1 MTTTKEDFYNCFG
14 LNFIGT
20 NKICATTI
28 TFSTIFVGNPP
39 NQYGTVKTKVEYF
52 SNLISSYEIESKS
65 NSLLNSELNPKFPA
79 ITRNET
85 ELNMNIL
92 DKWINKNE
100 T

>member
-1 MTTTKEDFYNCFG
+1 MINVNGREHIINQKYKN
-14 LNFIGT
+14 
-20 NKICATTI
+20 
-28 TFSTIFVGNPP
+28 IF
-39 NQYGTVKTKVEYF
+39 
-52 SNLISSYEIESKS
+52 SYEIESIS